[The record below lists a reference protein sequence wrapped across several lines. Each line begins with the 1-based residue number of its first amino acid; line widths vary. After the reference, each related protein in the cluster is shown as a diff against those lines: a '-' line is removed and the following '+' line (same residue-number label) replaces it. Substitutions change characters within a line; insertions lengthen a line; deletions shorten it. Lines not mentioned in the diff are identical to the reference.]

1 MAKTSDRMSHQV
13 QWRIICGGTSCRIN
27 FRNKKSKKMDYISKK
42 IGSKVQICVFN
53 ENFRDAAVHEQSHLE
68 FCLMLL
74 LGYLWNRNIEHLQS
88 ESQLYC
94 YTEIQHPSIGKIV
107 DLCRTLDVDGEFFK
121 GRKLKDFKES
131 VNAYPALRNEKM
143 GHGYSFDDDAKA
155 LFEKISELKDLIY
168 QGPEDFFGSDFD
180 FVKVGKRE
188 ENTYRGIMFKA
199 NGDVTPWVLPCDAGD
214 MVPGRL
220 YLRCESNF
228 AEISPL
234 IAVDDDDEFHT
245 FAFVEDQ
252 LAARS
257 VFNRLVKTGRG
268 YFATPTLVD
277 FGSEIDEHRKRS
289 SNGTI
294 VNIYENNYRKYIDTD
309 IVRKIVKFLKSNES
323 TVFATLWGHGGVGK
337 TASIQRVCES
347 LLSAERRS
355 FDYIIFVSAKDRQI
369 NIYTGAIEAI
379 EGGVDSF
386 DQVIAFA
393 NRIVFQTDSHDPTP
407 LVAFNGR
414 ILLVLDDYE
423 TFPAQEKEKLVNFVK
438 TLNIAHHKVV
448 ITTRS
453 ANHITGEE
461 IEVLELSKD
470 ETISFFDSVL
480 ESDLRIDPDIY
491 KRNIDLKKFEVALH
505 ELTSGRPLFI
515 FQSAMIY
522 GQSSSI
528 SELLSVDL
536 RGRRESI
543 EFLYGRIW
551 DYLSA
556 DARRVFWA
564 MGQLVSESDLSNVL
578 SKLRY
583 ILSMEKDEQKFNSA
597 IGELVKLKVVK
608 LADGKFFKVYSSEI
622 ATIMRESRIDEGDAG
637 GIKGRLLTVGSDK
650 KLDSN
655 LALLNDADSSR
666 VSHKATEVINKYRHL
681 ISRAATPRGI
691 KAKAVVNLAQ
701 YLIEDAGDYDH
712 GIKVFEEFNLE
723 YNKSAE
729 FVRVFATYLWRGDE
743 TLKER
748 AIASVKDALNVDEPL
763 AYEEELD
770 LLSMLMHYESTLLI
784 GARQELK
791 DSLRLGESD
800 ETEYARRFAEQRHDF
815 FRIYNYPGL
824 KIFDVVKNERLKD
837 FSHEL
842 KLKCLNGLSHFMDVC
857 LRRKKFEDI
866 NDIYLYVFNELKYN
880 YHDAFKQKL
889 DRVLRSGVKQV
900 RTYEEY
906 VEPGSRGDRFA
917 GGGTGVDTGAEKTA
931 VGRDGTKRRQSSTTR
946 SVPGSFAQKLLGA
959 LEEVK
964 DS

>member
-1 MAKTSDRMSHQV
+1 
-13 QWRIICGGTSCRIN
+13 
-27 FRNKKSKKMDYISKK
+27 MDYISKK
-42 IGSKVQICVFN
+42 IGSKVQICAFN
-53 ENFRDAAVHEQSHLE
+53 ENFRDAVVHEQSHLE
-68 FCLMLL
+68 LCLMFL
-74 LGYLWNRNIEHLQS
+74 LGYLWNRNIGRLPS
-88 ESQLYC
+88 ESRLYC
-94 YTEIQHPSIGKIV
+94 YIEIQHPSIGKII
-107 DLCRTLDVDGEFFK
+107 DLCRTLDIDGDFFK
-121 GRKLKDFKES
+121 GKNLKAFRES

-155 LFEKISELKDLIY
+155 LFEKISDLKKLIY
-168 QGPEDFFGSDFD
+168 RGLEDFFDSSDFD
-180 FVKVGKRE
+180 FVKVGKRDE
-188 ENTYRGIMFKA
+188 HTYRGITFKA
-199 NGDVTPWVLPCDAGD
+199 SGDASPWVLSCNAGD
-214 MVPGRL
+214 MTPGSL
-220 YLRCESNF
+220 YIRSKS
-228 AEISPL
+228 AYVEISPFV
-234 IAVDDDDEFHT
+234 AVDDDDEFHT
-245 FAFVEDQ
+245 FSFVEDK

-257 VFNRLVKTGRG
+257 VFNRLVKTGRS
-268 YFATPTLVD
+268 YFTTPTLVD
-277 FGSEIDEHRKRS
+277 LGSEIDEHRKRS

-294 VNIYENNYRKYIDTD
+294 VNIYENNYRKYIETD

-347 LLSAERRS
+347 LLSAESRS

-393 NRIVFQTDSHDPTP
+393 NRIVFQIDSHDPTA
-407 LVAFNGR
+407 LVTFNGR

-423 TFPAQEKEKLVNFVK
+423 TFPAQEKEKLVGFVK

-461 IEVLELSKD
+461 IEVLELSKS

-480 ESDLRIDPDIY
+480 ESDLHIDPLTY
-491 KRNIDLKKFEVALH
+491 KRTIDLEKFEIALH

-528 SELLSVDL
+528 SELLSIDL
-536 RGRRESI
+536 RSRRESI

-556 DARRVFWA
+556 DAKRVFWA
-564 MGQLVSESDLSNVL
+564 MGQLVSDNDLSNVL

-583 ILSMEKDEQKFNSA
+583 ILSMERDEHKFDSA

-608 LADGKFFKVYSSEI
+608 LTDGKFFKVYSSEI
-622 ATIMRESRIDEGDAG
+622 AAIMRESRIDEGDAG
-637 GIKGRLLTVGSDK
+637 GIKSRLLTVGSDK

-666 VSHKATEVINKYRHL
+666 VSHKMPEVIIKYRHL
-681 ISRAATPRGI
+681 ISRSATPREI

-729 FVRVFATYLWRGDE
+729 FTRVFATYLWRGDE

-748 AIASVKDALNVDEPL
+748 AIASVKDALNVDEPP
-763 AYEEELD
+763 AYEAELD
-770 LLSMLMHYESTLLI
+770 LLSMLMHYESTSLI

-791 DSLRLGESD
+791 DSLRLGDID
-800 ETEYARRFAEQRHDF
+800 EAEYDRRFAEQRHDF

-824 KIFDVVKNERLKD
+824 KIFDVVRNDRLKD

-866 NDIYLYVFNELKYN
+866 NDIYFYVFNELKYN

-889 DRVLRSGVKQV
+889 DRVLRSGVTQV

-917 GGGTGVDTGAEKTA
+917 RGSTGLDTAAVKTT
-931 VGRDGTKRRQSSTTR
+931 VGRSGAKRRQSSAAKR
-946 SVPGSFAQKLLGA
+946 APGSLAQKLLNA
-959 LEEVK
+959 LEEAK
-964 DS
+964 D